1 MRVCKFGG
9 SSLAHSRGFRN
20 AASIISS
27 NPRRRVAV
35 FSAPG
40 ARGRGD
46 EKVTDVL
53 FRIDGKARKGRSF
66 STEQTVLAER
76 FISIESDLTRDTSIS
91 GRYLSSIDRR
101 IGRGTANLVSMGEE
115 FSCEMMLAY
124 MRKEGIN
131 AGGFNPE
138 TDLPVV
144 QDENGNVTVT
154 PSDISRVRAVLSS
167 LLDNHEIVCAPGF
180 FGNEN
185 GERRLFARGG
195 SDYTAAVLALAMN
208 AECCDKFTDV
218 DGIMDSDPAKNP
230 NARVLQSVDYSL
242 LSTMTG
248 NGCGIVQNEA
258 VELMLHSG
266 IPLYVANTFNRLKEG
281 TTVHS
286 KLGEVT

>member
-53 FRIDGKARKGRSF
+53 FRIDEKARKGRSF
-66 STEQTVLAER
+66 STDRTVLAER
-76 FISIESDLTRDTSIS
+76 FMSIESDLTRDTAIS
-91 GRYLSSIDRR
+91 ERYLSSVDGR
-101 IGRGTANLVSMGEE
+101 ITRGTADVVSMGEE

-124 MRKEGIN
+124 MRREGIC
-131 AGGFNPE
+131 AGVFDPAE
-138 TDLPVV
+138 DLPVIR
-144 QDENGNVTVT
+144 DENGSVSVAL
-154 PSDISRVRAVLSS
+154 SDISRVRAVLYS
-167 LLDNHEIVCAPGF
+167 LLDNHDIVCAPGF
-180 FGNEN
+180 YGNEN
-185 GERRLFARGG
+185 GERRLFSRGG
-195 SDYTAAVLALAMN
+195 SDYTGAVLAMAIN
-208 AECCDKFTDV
+208 AELYEKMTDV
-218 DGIMDSDPAKNP
+218 DGIMDSDPEKNP
-230 NARVLQSVDYSL
+230 DARVLESVDYSL

-258 VELMLHSG
+258 VELMLNSG
-266 IPLYVANTFNRLKEG
+266 IPLYVANAFNRLKKG
-281 TTVHS
+281 TTVYS
-286 KLGEVT
+286 RLGEVA